1 MLLAIYKEILEVF
14 EDKFQT
20 FLEYKADQYPEVF
33 SFDWNRLKEEVKSI
47 EDALIWDYDLRNVV
61 LAVVVELLQLLHEDG
76 FLDFYDFVQATNKI
90 LGERY
95 IMYKLYDYM
104 HEVKV
109 TKDALDSIFIKPC

>member
-1 MLLAIYKEILEVF
+1 MLLSIYKEMLEAF

-33 SFDWNRLKEEVKSI
+33 NFDWNRLNDEIKSI
-47 EDALIWDYDLRNVV
+47 EDDIIWDYDLRNVV
-61 LAVVVELLQLLHEDG
+61 LAVVVGLLQRLQKDD

-95 IMYKLYDYM
+95 ISHKLYGYM
-104 HEVKV
+104 RKIKLH
-109 TKDALDSIFIKPC
+109 KDALDSLFIKPC